1 MSTALNSQLATQQL
15 QSSVTMSQQMQ
26 SSLNMTVV
34 SLENKL
40 TEVRKEVVTNRRL
53 FQNEIVGLKEEL
65 CEVQKQYRRIS
76 VKQDQLFLK
85 QDQIQCTLQSDT
97 VTPPIRSPSMLEQ
110 ASWCKQPHHF
120 TPENQASVSAGAST
134 SYGDLSSGIG
144 DWDLDTML
152 QDFDFTGMI
161 MTPAGLQVE
170 DDRLV
175 HESPI
180 ADGNHPDGSTAFCK
194 KNRGSAIGA
203 VYKQSTDSAQQSVVG
218 NHPAASSM
226 LAAVD
231 GSYQQS
237 TDSAQQSVVGNH
249 PAASSMLAAVDGS
262 YPSSTPVD
270 RNHPASTAVE
280 ENRPA
285 ALLAHAASGNH
296 PAVSSAHAVSG
307 SHPASSLQLD
317 IKRGMEIAKA
327 QRKLHSEDK
336 LGK

>member
-1 MSTALNSQLATQQL
+1 
-15 QSSVTMSQQMQ
+15 
-26 SSLNMTVV
+26 MTIV

-120 TPENQASVSAGAST
+120 TPDNQAPVSARAST

-152 QDFDFTGMI
+152 QDFDFTGLI

-180 ADGNHPDGSTAFCK
+180 ADGNHPVGSTAFCK

-226 LAAVD
+226 LAAVKLPTKY
-231 GSYQQS
+231 GQCSAVCGRKPPSCFVNVGCCGWKLPVFYTCRQKSPCFNCCGGEPPSCLIS
-237 TDSAQQSVVGNH
+237 TCCEWK
-249 PAASSMLAAVDGS
+249 P
-262 YPSSTPVD
+262 PSCLISTCCEWKP
-270 RNHPASTAVE
+270 PS
-280 ENRPA
+280 
-285 ALLAHAASGNH
+285 
-296 PAVSSAHAVSG
+296 
-307 SHPASSLQLD
+307 
-317 IKRGMEIAKA
+317 
-327 QRKLHSEDK
+327 
-336 LGK
+336 